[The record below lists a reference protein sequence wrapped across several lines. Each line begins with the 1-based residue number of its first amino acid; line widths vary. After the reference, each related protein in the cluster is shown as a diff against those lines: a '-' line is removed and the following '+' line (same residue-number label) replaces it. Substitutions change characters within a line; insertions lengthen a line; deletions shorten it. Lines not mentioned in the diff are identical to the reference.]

1 MSQKHRMVFA
11 GRAHAPYVQ
20 QMHSR
25 IAWKNGQPR
34 TSITARYE
42 DVLALVR
49 QSSRNARTAWNFAWG
64 ISL

>member
-1 MSQKHRMVFA
+1 MSQEHRMVFA
-11 GRAHAPYVQ
+11 GWRHAPYAQPV
-20 QMHSR
+20 HAR

-34 TSITARYE
+34 TFITVRYE

-49 QSSRNARTAWNFAWG
+49 QSSRNARTAWYFAWG